1 VASVPSR
8 PFWSEDEL
16 RSGSL
21 RAIEIF
27 REERLIE
34 PLEKYLEIFEDYRAA
49 VENLIEGTV
58 DLSELSAQ
66 AVDVLTDEKSAVAI
80 RYLASPFI
88 SEDDLKVLADA
99 TLAPKR
105 LRADPAMAGRIIEA
119 VMTALDRRRFPWISE
134 DREPTDAERETAIVS
149 TTSIIAT
156 SRAQTARR
164 STSKNE
170 QEAAVK
176 ERLIAE
182 GFKEV
187 ATRPIPNS
195 AAAPEPGE
203 FCAETMFGTRKAD
216 VVIRLWD
223 GRTMP
228 LECKVSNSSTNSVKR
243 LNNDAAVK
251 AKIWLQEF
259 GANNVVPAAM
269 LSGVFK
275 VHNLVSAQADGLTL
289 FWAHD
294 LDSFVSFIDS
304 TMQD

>member
-1 VASVPSR
+1 MPLLR
-8 PFWSEDEL
+8 PVWTEAEL
-16 RSGSL
+16 RLGAE
-21 RAIEIF
+21 RAIELF

-34 PLEKYLEIFEDYRAA
+34 PLEKYLEIFEDYRSA

-58 DLSELSAQ
+58 DLSQLSTQ
-66 AVDVLTDEKSAVAI
+66 AVDVLTEEKSLVAI

-99 TLAPKR
+99 SLAPGR
-105 LRADPAMAGRIIEA
+105 LRADPAMAGRIIDA
-119 VMTALDRRRFPWISE
+119 VMTALDRRRFPWVGE
-134 DREPTDAERETAIVS
+134 DREPTEAERESAIVS

-170 QEAAVK
+170 QEDAVK
-176 ERLIAE
+176 ARLIAE
-182 GFKEV
+182 GFTEV
-187 ATRPIPNS
+187 PTRPIPNS
-195 AAAPEPGE
+195 ASAPEPGE
-203 FCAETMFGTRKAD
+203 FCAETLFGTRKAD
-216 VVIRLWD
+216 VVVRLWD

-294 LDSFVSFIDS
+294 LDAFVSFIDS